1 VTTITGDVAS
11 LAQALTINATDDL
24 STVAISNIEKLI
36 YSNALGGAIIAVTID
51 EDNFASFNDFQGSTN
66 DNDTLVLNGNA
77 ATDDFDFTSS
87 TTGSAKLLANIETL
101 TLTQADQVTV
111 NSLNLDDIT
120 TINGA
125 GTGDLN
131 IEDST
136 DITPI
141 TFNLTGAYDLVMT
154 TNDTTLTID
163 DVADSGANGFS
174 QLIGQGSNDLV
185 IGAVAAA
192 TVIDNFTG
200 FDTVDMTAMA
210 DDDNLTINDAVTG
223 NTYTVTIG
231 DSDLDAD
238 GSTSTDAIT
247 VGGNVAVATQTIN
260 TGSGNDQ
267 IALGTGLA
275 STHTINTG
283 AGDDTISMVDE
294 LTVADTVDA
303 GAGTDT
309 LNVTNDTAV
318 TDLDT
323 VSNIE
328 VLNITNTGP
337 TSYSLGGDATFNAA
351 FTVNALAALV
361 DVTFNADNETT
372 HTMTYN
378 GNSGVDTV
386 TGTATT
392 TGGDTIDLG
401 DGDDIVNASAGADSI
416 TLGAGNDTINLTP
429 DNPNTFPG
437 GIDTITDFVNG
448 AGTGNDL
455 IVINLDNT
463 SYAATANIT
472 SITASLNVIT
482 SSKTTAE
489 ITGDFT
495 AYAIANAVIVVHNSS
510 TNVVEIWFDT
520 DWQNTAN
527 RSQVATLSNRTALT
541 DVTSLSLV
549 DAEDFDVN

>member
-66 DNDTLVLNGNA
+66 NDDTLVLNGNA

-87 TTGSAKLLANIETL
+87 TTGSAKLVANIETL

-120 TINGA
+120 TINGG

-260 TGSGNDQ
+260 TGSGDDQ
-267 IALGTGLA
+267 IALAAVA

-283 AGDDTISMVDE
+283 AGNDTISMADE

-318 TDLDT
+318 TDLDN

-328 VLNITNTGP
+328 VLNITNT
-337 TSYSLGGDATFNAA
+337 DAIFTAA
-351 FTVNALAALV
+351 FAVNALAAQN
-361 DVTFNADNETT
+361 VTFDATRETT
-372 HTMTYN
+372 HTMTYT
-378 GNSGVDTV
+378 GNSVVDTV

-455 IVINLDNT
+455 IVMDLDNT

-549 DAEDFDVN
+549 DGEDFAVD